1 MSSSASSAIAEWEV
15 TKNQGGL
22 PRTMVR
28 SSGMPAALIDLPVVH
43 EVFGP
48 PEDKDILVVDIV
60 FLSADVLDS
69 KYLLQGSTSPMIS
82 NQVRCRL
89 SS

>member
-28 SSGMPAALIDLPVVH
+28 SSGMPAAMIDLPAVH

-60 FLSADVLDS
+60 FLSAARR
-69 KYLLQGSTSPMIS
+69 SPT
-82 NQVRCRL
+82 NYGPVFRYACRDD
-89 SS
+89 

>member
-1 MSSSASSAIAEWEV
+1 M
-15 TKNQGGL
+15 
-22 PRTMVR
+22 
-28 SSGMPAALIDLPVVH
+28 
-43 EVFGP
+43 FGP